1 MTAIDTAAPS
11 TFRLTRTTAVLG
23 AVGLSLLA
31 NLALWLVGLVGPAR
45 AGIVTPATHAL
56 CGLRRFYLYTV
67 AQPWR
72 HTRRSVMLLRAFN
85 GLYRCSPG

>member
-31 NLALWLVGLVGPAR
+31 NLALWLVGLA
-45 AGIVTPATHAL
+45 AGGEVDQGQFGRTEDVYAVDLPGAVLLTGALACIV
-56 CGLRRFYLYTV
+56 
-67 AQPWR
+67 W
-72 HTRRSVMLLRAFN
+72 AFAAADTYVVE
-85 GLYRCSPG
+85 LPSYK